1 MSLATAKGT
10 ARIAALPLTL
20 TRRKGGQTPFQF
32 SQYSA
37 SDTQQFLYAFYGR
50 PQVNRVEL
58 RVTHNRLPT
67 LDALLACDPDSEL
80 GISAC
85 PAAK

>member
-1 MSLATAKGT
+1 MLYSHFENDGTRPETSSGLRVAGRVLAC
-10 ARIAALPLTL
+10 R
-20 TRRKGGQTPFQF
+20 
-32 SQYSA
+32 
-37 SDTQQFLYAFYGR
+37 
-50 PQVNRVEL
+50 

-67 LDALLACDPDSEL
+67 LDTLLACDPDSEL

>member
-32 SQYSA
+32 SQHSA
-37 SDTQQFLYAFYGR
+37 SETQHFLYAFYGR

-58 RVTHNRLPT
+58 RAPRNQFW
-67 LDALLACDPDSEL
+67 
-80 GISAC
+80 
-85 PAAK
+85 PASRR